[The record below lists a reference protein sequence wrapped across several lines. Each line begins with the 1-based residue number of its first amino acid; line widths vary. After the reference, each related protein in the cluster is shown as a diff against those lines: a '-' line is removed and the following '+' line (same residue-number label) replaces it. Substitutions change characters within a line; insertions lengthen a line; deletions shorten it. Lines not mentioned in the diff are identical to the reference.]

1 MTFPRECG
9 LAEIAWSPKGPRNW
23 EDFTRR
29 LQAQFQRFDQ
39 LGVNYR
45 KGTPGRIGE

>member
-1 MTFPRECG
+1 MGRFH
-9 LAEIAWSPKGPRNW
+9 
-23 EDFTRR
+23 R
-29 LQAQFQRFDQ
+29 LETQLQRFDQ